1 MTRGQRKAHVR
12 IWLAMALVLPLAM
25 AAILALAPS
34 PTYERA
40 PVRLDDGGGG

>member
-1 MTRGQRKAHVR
+1 MTRGQRRAHFR
-12 IWLAMALVLPLAM
+12 IWLAMALALPLM
-25 AAILALAPS
+25 LAAILALAPS